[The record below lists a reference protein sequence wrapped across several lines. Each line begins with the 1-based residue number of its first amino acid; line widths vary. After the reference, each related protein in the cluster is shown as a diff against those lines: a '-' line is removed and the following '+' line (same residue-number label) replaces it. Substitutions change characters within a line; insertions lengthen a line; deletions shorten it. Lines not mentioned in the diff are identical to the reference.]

1 MHNIMEKIYLKKD
14 IENINKK
21 INMLGKTKWD
31 AVGFINAR
39 VFTTILFTLFL
50 ILFTHISYLLLPV
63 LVILYYYGFYYI
75 FITKKL
81 KLREQK
87 LDREALYYFE
97 VLTLTLESGKNL
109 QNSLELT
116 CKNVHSELSNEFQR
130 SLNEVKVGKSLIE
143 SLTDMQARIP
153 SENINNIIM
162 NIMQTNYFGNSIID
176 TMNNQVDYLREKQIL
191 DIRGQ
196 INKIPNKISIVSVLF
211 IVPLILLLV
220 LGPYLISFMS
230 R

>member
-1 MHNIMEKIYLKKD
+1 MKNIMSKIYLKKD
-14 IENINKK
+14 VDSINKK
-21 INMLGKTKWD
+21 INMLGNTRID
-31 AVGFINAR
+31 AVTFISLR
-39 VFTTILFTLFL
+39 ILSTILFALFL
-50 ILFTHISYLLLPV
+50 VLFTNISYMFIPLF
-63 LVILYYYGFYYI
+63 VIIFYFEYYHI
-75 FITKKL
+75 FITKR
-81 KLREQK
+81 LRKREEK
-87 LDREALYYFE
+87 LDREALYFFE

-116 CKNVHSELSNEFQR
+116 CKNVKNELSLEFER
-130 SLNEVKVGKSLIE
+130 SLKEVYVGKTLIE
-143 SLTDMQARIP
+143 ALSDMQKRIP

-191 DIRGQ
+191 DIKGQ

-220 LGPYLISFMS
+220 LGPYLINFIA